1 MSMKTIV
8 CFSREQRKRLS
19 AGGGAGP
26 GIPELS
32 EQQEAKQGPRPVENR
47 LSDSHVIAAAASALQ
62 QKEQQEGSKEVIQW
76 FYLACD
82 NFAIC
87 VAIRMA

>member
-1 MSMKTIV
+1 MTAEFQEPCFIKTYQFDI
-8 CFSREQRKRLS
+8 FDREQRKRLS

-62 QKEQQEGSKEVIQW
+62 QKEQQEGSKDVSDCGLSI
-76 FYLACD
+76 
-82 NFAIC
+82 I
-87 VAIRMA
+87 I